1 MCGIASFKFYST
13 KLFAGDDCL
22 GGAYRCAGA
31 AVDAGVGV
39 DNVDVAFRDSAH
51 GAFGEAG
58 AASDTFVGD
67 YVSHFWL

>member
-39 DNVDVAFRDSAH
+39 DNVDFAFGYCFY
-51 GAFGEAG
+51 GAFG
-58 AASDTFVGD
+58 
-67 YVSHFWL
+67 